1 MSNRFTFAGTEAID
15 AMSVFSGYY
24 APQATVPLIHS
35 GNTLSVSVGGTPAN
49 DTYKWYNNG
58 TLVTT
63 KVADSTF
70 TPTTSGK
77 YWVVATNAIA
87 TKLNLYSDT
96 LNITV
101 MPIKVI
107 ALNAKENNG
116 QVLLQWQTI
125 GEENTLSFIIQRSTD
140 GSSFTDIATQEAV
153 GSGNNGYSYIDAKP
167 RFRVAGGLYYRI
179 KSIDKEGSLSFS
191 NVSLLT
197 TNHLPLTTI
206 SVFPNPVSNSL
217 TIMGSHISSVKVI
230 DNLGKVVKTVSY
242 HDETNP
248 ILSVGGLA
256 KGVYHLRI
264 ETIDGNVSA
273 VGFVKE

>member
-1 MSNRFTFAGTEAID
+1 MPNIIKAVFTGGSVGAIK
-15 AMSVFSGYY
+15 
-24 APQATVPLIHS
+24 
-35 GNTLSVSVGGTPAN
+35 GNAFIGGTPLQTNKNIGTVPAGVNTNYTWNSIPYLSSLPIQICGFNRLMACTSN
-49 DTYKWYNNG
+49 DCRDKPQLKCYFNPVFGNIGTNG
-58 TLVTT
+58 PSYQNDVSSFFIRW
-63 KVADSTF
+63 AGY
-70 TPTTSGK
+70 TP
-77 YWVVATNAIA
+77 
-87 TKLNLYSDT
+87 
-96 LNITV
+96 
-101 MPIKVI
+101 
-107 ALNAKENNG
+107 
-116 QVLLQWQTI
+116 
-125 GEENTLSFIIQRSTD
+125 SFIIQRSTD

-179 KSIDKEGSLSFS
+179 KSIDKEGVISFS

-197 TNHLPLTTI
+197 TNHLTLTTI

-217 TIMGSHISSVKVI
+217 TIKGSHISSVKVI